1 MSSEKKE
8 KKQHKMNFN
17 IKEKLKKTFS
27 KEHLKEV
34 FTGEEQKKHL
44 KQGSYSSI
52 MTVIVLAV
60 IVVINLI
67 VAQIPTSKTQ
77 IDLSTQKMYSIT
89 DETKTALK
97 DLDQDVTLYYIVQ
110 KGSED
115 DTIEKLLEH
124 YDELS
129 DHIKVETKDPDL
141 YPKFTSQYTD
151 QTVAANSVIVVCGD
165 KSKVVSNSDMWETST
180 NYQTY
185 QTQTTGFDGEG
196 QITSAITYVTSENN
210 PKVYWVTGPED
221 AEELVI
227 MSPTTDFSE
236 DEANKVITYLENG
249 GKLLMFTSYTGTD
262 MPNLDSIL
270 ENYGVKRSSGI
281 VVETDSQHYYP
292 QMPYYLLPNIQSDD
306 ITTEVKSNY
315 ILMPVAQAIQKL
327 DSYRDTITIKSLL
340 TTTEDAYI
348 ENDPEN
354 STWSK
359 NADSETGAFDLGVSI
374 TETVD
379 DKETQIIYFS
389 SASMLSSQIDQAISG
404 ANSKLAATAL
414 TSMCDVE
421 QTVVIPSKSTSY
433 TNLVFTQ
440 GAVNTW
446 SIITIAGIPLVLVVI
461 GVMIWMKR
469 RKQ

>member
-1 MSSEKKE
+1 M
-8 KKQHKMNFN
+8 
-17 IKEKLKKTFS
+17 
-27 KEHLKEV
+27 
-34 FTGEEQKKHL
+34 
-44 KQGSYSSI
+44 
-52 MTVIVLAV
+52 
-60 IVVINLI
+60 
-67 VAQIPTSKTQ
+67 
-77 IDLSTQKMYSIT
+77 
-89 DETKTALK
+89 
-97 DLDQDVTLYYIVQ
+97 
-110 KGSED
+110 
-115 DTIEKLLEH
+115 
-124 YDELS
+124 
-129 DHIKVETKDPDL
+129 
-141 YPKFTSQYTD
+141 
-151 QTVAANSVIVVCGD
+151 
-165 KSKVVSNSDMWETST
+165 
-180 NYQTY
+180 
-185 QTQTTGFDGEG
+185 
-196 QITSAITYVTSENN
+196 
-210 PKVYWVTGPED
+210 
-221 AEELVI
+221 
-227 MSPTTDFSE
+227 
-236 DEANKVITYLENG
+236 
-249 GKLLMFTSYTGTD
+249 
-262 MPNLDSIL
+262 
-270 ENYGVKRSSGI
+270 
-281 VVETDSQHYYP
+281 ETDSQHYYP

-359 NADSETGAFDLGVSI
+359 SADSETGEFDLGVSITENLDDEKETQIVSI